1 MNILHRR
8 NRHHRLIDALNPDK
22 GKRHY
27 WGNLNGDYGF
37 MESADRKQIMM
48 NRLRSTKTNKIM
60 HHRRTLTQQDT
71 ANPE

>member
-1 MNILHRR
+1 MICIKTKTFILYLLISQLLLYIYHWTANKIIMNILHRR

-37 MESADRKQIMM
+37 MESADRK
-48 NRLRSTKTNKIM
+48 
-60 HHRRTLTQQDT
+60 
-71 ANPE
+71 